1 MSEVEL
7 HPAADMTS
15 SFEGFFAEQHADLFA
30 ALWLITRDRQ
40 EAEEI
45 LQEAFLRLW
54 ERWERVAGLE
64 NPEGYLYR
72 TAMNVFRSRVRRAA
86 LALRRTIRPTTADDA
101 FDAIERREVMVQALG
116 SLTPRER
123 SAVVLT
129 NIVGLSSKEAAHAL
143 HIRPATVRVLA
154 ARGRERMQK
163 EVEHHEEP

>member
-7 HPAADMTS
+7 HLAVDMTS
-15 SFEGFFAEQHADLFA
+15 SFEGFFADQHADLFA

-54 ERWERVAGLE
+54 ERWDRVAGLE
-64 NPEGYLYR
+64 DPEGYLYR
-72 TAMNVFRSRVRRAA
+72 TAMNVFRSRARRAA
-86 LALRRTIRPTTADDA
+86 VALRRTIRPTHANDA
-101 FDAIERREVMVQALG
+101 FDAVERREVMVQALG
-116 SLTPRER
+116 TLTPRER
-123 SAVVLT
+123 AAVVLT
-129 NIVGLSSKEAAHAL
+129 NIVGLSSEEAAQAL

-163 EVEHHEEP
+163 EVQPHDP